1 MKLIHFKLI
10 QKILKHA
17 GCLLVLSIFISMT
30 ALGQSTFSGTGNWSN
45 TARWSNGIPTSAT
58 AVTIASG
65 ANCTVDVAG
74 SCASLTF
81 AAVNATTLITI
92 GGTNSLTVTGL
103 VSMPR
108 PAAGFTCTI
117 AVGAGTLSC
126 GTLTMSATTTTRNDI
141 ISIST
146 GTVTI
151 AGTITTGTTGCQ
163 FTFTDAGTMNIGGSF
178 SSTPTLTTF
187 AGSTVNYN
195 AAGAQTALVTTY
207 SNLTLSNSG
216 IKTFATTPTVNGVLS
231 MEGTATVTVTT
242 GVVTY
247 GANATLQY
255 NTATARTTS
264 AEEWITPF
272 AATGG
277 VIITNTGTIT
287 IDAAKVV

>member
-1 MKLIHFKLI
+1 MLTVF
-10 QKILKHA
+10 
-17 GCLLVLSIFISMT
+17 VSIT
-30 ALGQSTFSGTGNWSN
+30 ALGQSTFSGTGNWS
-45 TARWSNGIPTSAT
+45 TAARWSNGVPTSGT

-65 ANCTVDVAG
+65 ANCTVDVAA

-81 AAVNATTLITI
+81 AAVNATSLVTI
-92 GGTNSLTVTGL
+92 SGTNSLTVTGL
-103 VSMPR
+103 ISMPR
-108 PAAGFTCTI
+108 PATGFTCTI

-126 GTLTMSATTTTRNDI
+126 GSLTMSATATTRNDI
-141 ISIST
+141 LSIST

-151 AGTITTGTTGCQ
+151 SGAITTGTTGCQ
-163 FTFTDAGTMNIGGSF
+163 FTFTGAGTMYVGGSF
-178 SSTPTLTTF
+178 SSTPTITTVT
-187 AGSTVNYN
+187 GSTVNYN
-195 AAGAQTALVTTY
+195 GSGAQTARVATY
-207 SNLTLSNSG
+207 ANLTLSGSG
-216 IKTFATTPTVNGVLS
+216 VKTFSTTPTVNGVLS
-231 MEGTATVTVTT
+231 MEGTATITVTT

-287 IDAAKVV
+287 IDAAKVFNASIPLTINNGAT